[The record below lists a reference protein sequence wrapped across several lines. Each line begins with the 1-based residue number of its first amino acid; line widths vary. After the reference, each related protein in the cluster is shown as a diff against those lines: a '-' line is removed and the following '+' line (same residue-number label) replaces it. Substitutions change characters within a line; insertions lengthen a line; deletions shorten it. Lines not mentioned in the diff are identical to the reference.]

1 MARIRTIKP
10 EFWTDPDVVACS
22 MAARLFFIGCWNHA
36 DDYGVLKDEP
46 DRIRLQVMPADE
58 VDACAIVDELVER
71 RLLVRMDT
79 PDGTPVLVVRTFL
92 IHQKIDRRSV
102 GRYGDPSTFIPAESR
117 PIPPSP
123 TSGREGRGGEWRG
136 KVDTPPADASVVV
149 SETAIDKRNESKAQ
163 IDALFDRFWDEYP
176 RREGKKGAREKFAKA
191 LRGGVDPERIIAAAS
206 AYRDLPGREP
216 RYTKHATTWLNNG
229 CWDDELTPRTE
240 GTVVDRN
247 RVGLRAALETPQASF
262 KERMAAAAAID
273 AGHAQ
278 HEIGGGR

>member
-46 DRIRLQVMPADE
+46 DRIRLQVMPADD

-71 RLLVRMDT
+71 RLLVRMVT
-79 PDGTPVLVVRTFL
+79 PDGTQVLVVRTFL

-102 GRYGDPSTFIPAESR
+102 GRYGDPSTFTLAESR

-123 TSGREGRGGEWRG
+123 TPGREGNGGEGRG
-136 KVDTPPADASVVV
+136 EVDTPPAGASVVV
-149 SETAIDKRNESKAQ
+149 SETAIEKRRDSKAQ
-163 IDALFDRFWDEYP
+163 VDALFDRFWDAYP

-191 LRGGVDPERIIAAAS
+191 LRDGVDPERIIAAAV
-206 AYRDLPGREP
+206 AYRDLPGREQ

-229 CWDDELTPRTE
+229 CWDDELTPRTG
-240 GTVVDRN
+240 GTVVDRTRQN
-247 RVGLRAALETPQASF
+247 LRGALEAPQATF
-262 KERMAAAAAID
+262 KERMAAASALGAVQPQAIGD
-273 AGHAQ
+273 
-278 HEIGGGR
+278 GR